1 MDVASNIKELLS
13 RGEPEK
19 AVKELQKAFP
29 DKTEVNEIAE
39 QFNSSKKNYLKSLLT
54 QDEYHKAVAKVVL
67 LIRDFTDNLEP
78 FRLLYIFSNPSNK
91 APLSFQDEA
100 RAFEEALKGQ
110 DFIKLIPKP
119 ALQRNEFFKV
129 LREHRPHF
137 VHLSMHGDEEK
148 GVYFRAENGLEDI
161 MSPEELKKHFAV
173 AIKEIEIPVE
183 CVVLSCCNSMEHARS
198 LSENIPYAIGMNGLV
213 TAPLA
218 KKFVEEFYAV
228 LTKEKKYS
236 ACFNSFMHVLD
247 TTDDLKKYASVPKLF
262 KNT

>member
-1 MDVASNIKELLS
+1 MDVANNIKELLA
-13 RGEPEK
+13 RGEREK

-29 DKTEVNEIAE
+29 DKIEVNEITE
-39 QFNSSKKNYLKSLLT
+39 QFYSSKKQYLSNLLT
-54 QDEYHKAVAKVVL
+54 QEEYHKALAKIVL
-67 LIRDFTDNLEP
+67 LIRDLIDNLEP

-110 DFIKLIPKP
+110 HFIKLISKP
-119 ALQRNEFFKV
+119 ALQRNEFFKA
-129 LREHRPHF
+129 LRDHRPHF

-148 GVYFRAENGLEDI
+148 GVYFRAENGQEDI
-161 MSPEELKKHFAV
+161 MSPEELKKHFTV

-198 LSENIPYAIGMNGLV
+198 LSENISYAIGMDGLV
-213 TAPLA
+213 TASLA
-218 KKFVEEFYAV
+218 QKFVEEFYAT
-228 LTKEKKYS
+228 LTKERKYS
-236 ACFNSFMHVLD
+236 ACFNSFLHVLD

-262 KNT
+262 INT